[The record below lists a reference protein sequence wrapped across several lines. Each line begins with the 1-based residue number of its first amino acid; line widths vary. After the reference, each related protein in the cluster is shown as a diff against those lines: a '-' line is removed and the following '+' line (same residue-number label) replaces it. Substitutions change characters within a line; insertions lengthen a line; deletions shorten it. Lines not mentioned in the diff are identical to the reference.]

1 MSKPKEKPFKRKT
14 VKPKKE
20 KKNPLDLL
28 CNEEQRAKLKEIAF
42 RGGVVICTGSTYAP
56 YEDFYKGM
64 RMYMKNPTFNGV
76 ALFDTHS
83 IFKKNWMRPIYV
95 LTLNDVGNKNVLHSI
110 RELKGGKL
118 YQRYLYHPENPS
130 AT

>member
-64 RMYMKNPTFNGV
+64 RMYMKNLTFNGV

-118 YQRYLYHPENPS
+118 YQWYLYHPENPS